1 MDHKRKTVRLSI
13 HEIPEILKKPILL
26 HNYEEVDSTIDNL
39 SPLGIGLIVDK
50 NSEITT
56 GDFFYLKYYG
66 FDSDIKCYCVFCDE
80 DAESKIIGAYFTE
93 QEDKKLILKHL
104 HLQNEN

>member
-13 HEIPEILKKPILL
+13 HEIPEILKKPVLL

-80 DAESKIIGAYFTE
+80 DVESKIIGAYFTE
-93 QEDKKLILKHL
+93 QEDQKLILKHL